1 MRIKEKSTQR
11 MCCYNLGLPEF
22 KLIKHN
28 LVKEH
33 RLSLLLYTLLFMN
46 IQVLLASSQGT
57 KKLISPLFVVSTSA
71 TKHGIFYDTELSWTS
86 Y

>member
-1 MRIKEKSTQR
+1 
-11 MCCYNLGLPEF
+11 MCWYNLGLPEI

-28 LVKEH
+28 FIKEH

-57 KKLISPLFVVSTSA
+57 KKLISPLFVVSTST
-71 TKHGIFYDTELSWTS
+71 TKHGICYDTELS
-86 Y
+86 